1 MTRRPVL
8 TILVP
13 LLLVLHLFLHLGLGI
28 GRGAP
33 DLLTVALLLAARE
46 TGMGAGAGLGF
57 FLGLMEDSFSVLA
70 FGANTLSLTL
80 VGILGAR
87 TRDLFVGDSVHF
99 SFFYLTAGKLLR
111 DLIHWLVAGEGIR
124 EPFLNAIVVDGT
136 VAAVYGALVG
146 LLLVLP
152 FHRREGL
159 R

>member
-8 TILVP
+8 TLLVP

-28 GRGAP
+28 GRWAP

-46 TGMGAGAGLGF
+46 TGMGFGAGLGF

-87 TRDLFVGDSVHF
+87 TRDLFVGDSVLFLF
-99 SFFYLTAGKLLR
+99 SYLTCGKLLR

-136 VAAVYGALVG
+136 VAAVYGA
-146 LLLVLP
+146 VLGVVILFP
-152 FHRREGL
+152 FSRGEGL

>member
-1 MTRRPVL
+1 MTRSPVL

-46 TGMGAGAGLGF
+46 TGMGGGAALGF

-87 TRDLFVGDSVHF
+87 TRDLFIGDSVLFFF
-99 SFFYLTAGKLLR
+99 SYLAVGKLLR
-111 DLIHWLVAGEGIR
+111 DLIYWLVAGEGIR

-136 VAAVYGALVG
+136 VAAVYGAVVG
-146 LLLVLP
+146 LLLLIPVGG
-152 FHRREGL
+152 REAF

>member
-13 LLLVLHLFLHLGLGI
+13 LLLVVHLFLHLGLGI

-33 DLLTVALLLAARE
+33 DLLTVALLLVARE
-46 TGMGAGAGLGF
+46 TGMGRGAGLGF

-87 TRDLFVGDSVHF
+87 TRDLFVGDSILFFF
-99 SFFYLTAGKLLR
+99 SYLTVGKLLR
-111 DLIHWLVAGEGIR
+111 DLIYWLVAGEGIR

-136 VAAVYGALVG
+136 VAAIYGAVVG
-146 LLLVLP
+146 MLLLIPVGGGEA
-152 FHRREGL
+152 FR
-159 R
+159 

>member
-1 MTRRPVL
+1 MSRRPVL
-8 TILVP
+8 TLLVP
-13 LLLVLHLFLHLGLGI
+13 LLIVLHLLLHLGLGI

-46 TGMGAGAGLGF
+46 TGLGGGAGLGF

-87 TRDLFVGDSVHF
+87 TRDLFVGDSVLFFF
-99 SFFYLTAGKLLR
+99 SYLTAGKLLR
-111 DLIHWLVAGEGIR
+111 NLIHWLVAGEGIR

-136 VAAVYGALVG
+136 VSAVYGALVG
-146 LLLVLP
+146 ILLLVP
-152 FHRREGL
+152 FDRGEGL